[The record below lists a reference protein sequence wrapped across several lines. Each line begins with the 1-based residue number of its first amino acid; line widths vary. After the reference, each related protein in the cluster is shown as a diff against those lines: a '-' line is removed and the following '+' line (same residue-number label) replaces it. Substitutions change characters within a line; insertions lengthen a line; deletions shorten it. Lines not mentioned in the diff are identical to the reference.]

1 MKFVPRNGRAH
12 DMAFS
17 VGWFHFTDS
26 SKRHMPLKNPSKAA
40 QSVNWAKS
48 SIRFL
53 LGKHTHCNNVYS
65 QSTVLGY
72 NFLNIIDALEVF
84 LRLHKAVLLSPK
96 ILEVTSGTI
105 KFDPIFGGSNLMQ
118 MDGYFSGISRKK
130 KCIGY
135 GLVILLMEEILLSCT
150 TWDV

>member
-17 VGWFHFTDS
+17 VGWFNFTDS

-84 LRLHKAVLLSPK
+84 LRLHKAGAL
-96 ILEVTSGTI
+96 VTKDLRGNLRDHQVWSHFWGI
-105 KFDPIFGGSNLMQ
+105 KLDANGWVFFRDFP
-118 MDGYFSGISRKK
+118 KK
-130 KCIGY
+130 KMHWLWVGNTVD
-135 GLVILLMEEILLSCT
+135 GRNPALPG
-150 TWDV
+150 DV